1 MKLIKQDYEL
11 LSLLNHCRY
20 ITTKQIVRLYFPNN
34 TLKTATRRA
43 NLFTKKL
50 SPTLNGELEVYV
62 LGVARI
68 FGI

>member
-20 ITTKQIVRLYFPNN
+20 ITTKQIVRLYFPDN

-43 NLFTKKL
+43 NLLPRNYLT
-50 SPTLNGELEVYV
+50 
-62 LGVARI
+62 
-68 FGI
+68 

>member
-20 ITTKQIVRLYFPNN
+20 ITTKQIVRLYFSNN

-43 NLFTKKL
+43 NLLPRNYLT
-50 SPTLNGELEVYV
+50 
-62 LGVARI
+62 
-68 FGI
+68 